1 MGDYIVTA
9 RKWRPT
15 KFEDVAGQRHVT
27 QTLQN
32 AIASGRIAHAYLFSG
47 PRGVGKTTTA
57 RLLARAVNCL
67 APPDP
72 GGECD
77 MCRDF
82 VAGRSFDII
91 EFDAASTRGI
101 DQIRDLR
108 DAVRVPPVRGRYKV
122 YVIDEVHMLT
132 KEAFNALLKTLEEP
146 PPHALFVLATTEASK
161 VPATILSR
169 CQRFDF
175 RRIGVSDIADNL
187 RTIAEAEGITVDD
200 GALHLL
206 ARKADGSLRDAQSLF
221 DQGISLCG
229 NHVREEE
236 LRRALHLLDPEM
248 YFRVTDLVRTHDAA
262 GALALVEELVRQ
274 GYDLREFLL
283 GLAEHLRNLLVVRV
297 SGGSGMLD
305 VAEPYRKR
313 YEQEAPGA
321 ASADLLR
328 MIRLVGAT
336 ENALRW
342 AAQPRFRLETDM
354 VQLVTM
360 PPAADVRDLLARVE
374 ELKKKLDDGPAR
386 VPIVSAPGVPR
397 PFPPPI
403 PSAPPRRIPVVPR
416 TSVATS
422 APAQA
427 PGPQESP
434 PFPSANG
441 AEVAARWHEVIME
454 LRARQKVSLASIL
467 ETSRLLGVSGGAV
480 RIACA
485 NDFQSS
491 AIQRHRTVLTEVL
504 QHLFNARVRV
514 EVEVSAGPEAAG
526 PGSGTPQPAPPDEEE
541 HPVIRALKRELG
553 AEPLT

>member
-1 MGDYIVTA
+1 
-9 RKWRPT
+9 
-15 KFEDVAGQRHVT
+15 
-27 QTLQN
+27 
-32 AIASGRIAHAYLFSG
+32 
-47 PRGVGKTTTA
+47 
-57 RLLARAVNCL
+57 
-67 APPDP
+67 
-72 GGECD
+72 

-108 DAVRVPPVRGRYKV
+108 EAVRVPPARGRYKV

-229 NHVREEE
+229 NHIREED

-248 YFRVTDLVRTHDAA
+248 YFRVTDLARAHDAA
-262 GALALVEELVRQ
+262 GALALVEELVRH
-274 GYDLREFLL
+274 GYDLLEFLL
-283 GLAEHLRNLLVVRV
+283 GQAEHLRNLLMVRV
-297 SGGSGMLD
+297 SGGKGMLD

-313 YEQEAPGA
+313 YEQEAPGL

-386 VPIVSAPGVPR
+386 VPIVSTPGAPR
-397 PFPPPI
+397 PVPPVI
-403 PSAPPRRIPVVPR
+403 GSAPPRRVPVVPR
-416 TSVATS
+416 TSVAPS
-422 APAQA
+422 PSVEAA
-427 PGPQESP
+427 GPQGSP
-434 PFPSANG
+434 AAPSANG
-441 AEVAARWHEVIME
+441 AEVAARWHEVLAE
-454 LRARQKVSLASIL
+454 LRARQRVSLASIL
-467 ETSRLLGVSGGAV
+467 ETSRFLGVAGDAV

-504 QHLFNARVRV
+504 QHLFNARVRI
-514 EVEVSAGPEAAG
+514 EVEVSAGPEAGGG
-526 PGSGTPQPAPPDEEE
+526 PGTGTPQPAPPEEEE